1 MTNPWGFAGGL
12 WDPTQLV
19 KFGTRYYDPNL
30 GRWTQQDPIAGSVS
44 RPGSLNRYTYADCNP
59 TNATDPTG
67 KFCWQTAAAPL
78 LLVAG
83 IGLMLGAT
91 FVAPEAVAFA
101 LVVGETTF
109 AITGATMSAVGA
121 LGLFTGLGV
130 EAWGFLT
137 CGG

>member
-1 MTNPWGFAGGL
+1 MRETTLGKVGPVERRAACCRAQREL
-12 WDPTQLV
+12 SSRLV
-19 KFGTRYYDPNL
+19 HSLCHSHKN
-30 GRWTQQDPIAGSVS
+30 WTKWRGPDSYI
-44 RPGSLNRYTYADCNP
+44 YAECNP

-121 LGLFTGLGV
+121 LGLFAGLGV
-130 EAWGFLT
+130 EAWGVLT